1 MGLFPKGEISVVE
14 ISDERR
20 SLIRKKYGITCT
32 QDLSAVKKAQ
42 RVLLAVKPQML
53 NELLREI
60 DPFLRDEQMIISI
73 IAGKTIANIQDGL
86 RVSPAIVRVMPNT
99 PALVGKGFSG
109 VCFNENVKPR
119 QKKEAVRILKCVGR
133 VLIFDEK
140 MMNAVTA
147 VSGSGPAYV
156 FSFIEAFEEGA
167 VSLGFSR
174 AEAEELIHTTV
185 WGALQLLKKTG
196 EKPEILRKK
205 VTSKGGTTEAALRVL
220 EEKNIKKILAIAM
233 KAAERRG
240 IELSQS

>member
-1 MGLFPKGEISVVE
+1 MKKKQLCFIGAGNMGEAILSGILRKGLFSKGEISVVE

-32 QDLSAVKKAQ
+32 QDLSAVKKVQ

-109 VCFNENVKPR
+109 VCFF
-119 QKKEAVRILKCVGR
+119 A
-133 VLIFDEK
+133 
-140 MMNAVTA
+140 
-147 VSGSGPAYV
+147 S
-156 FSFIEAFEEGA
+156 
-167 VSLGFSR
+167 SR
-174 AEAEELIHTTV
+174 
-185 WGALQLLKKTG
+185 
-196 EKPEILRKK
+196 
-205 VTSKGGTTEAALRVL
+205 SKSR
-220 EEKNIKKILAIAM
+220 
-233 KAAERRG
+233 
-240 IELSQS
+240 